1 MWTGVPLGT
10 AFGPSGGWLPCK
22 SSVSLRKGPPWHRPR
37 VARTRHAASVPPG
50 PKEDACGTSE
60 GAKGLG
66 TYGPDAHVSSGTGA
80 EGSTPKRLAA
90 SRSIQRT
97 LTIGCGNR
105 QRTISAHG
113 ESTDKLERANEKEQT
128 ASTKVQQERGSERGG
143 SGGTSTGRRRSNR
156 RWMTPRDGFGLRPR

>member
-1 MWTGVPLGT
+1 MSEEFRRQREMDIAVLEVQSPTTNGPT
-10 AFGPSGGWLPCK
+10 AHRRDSA
-22 SSVSLRKGPPWHRPR
+22 RPR
-37 VARTRHAASVPPG
+37 RAH
-50 PKEDACGTSE
+50 KH
-60 GAKGLG
+60 KGRRRRSDRRCQMHVSG
-66 TYGPDAHVSSGTGA
+66 GPDAHVSSGTGA

-128 ASTKVQQERGSERGG
+128 ASTKVQQERGSERGD
-143 SGGTSTGRRRSNR
+143 SGGKSTGRRRSNR